1 MLRSLRSRSG
11 LLYAGIAG
19 LGAAWCCGILTTRR
33 RRGPMAAERGHIE
46 LGTTV
51 LWLACVHMHSTKTR
65 PDPERFR
72 RLDNRCRSSSG
83 TKLRT
88 TSS

>member
-1 MLRSLRSRSG
+1 
-11 LLYAGIAG
+11 
-19 LGAAWCCGILTTRR
+19 
-33 RRGPMAAERGHIE
+33 MAAERGHIE